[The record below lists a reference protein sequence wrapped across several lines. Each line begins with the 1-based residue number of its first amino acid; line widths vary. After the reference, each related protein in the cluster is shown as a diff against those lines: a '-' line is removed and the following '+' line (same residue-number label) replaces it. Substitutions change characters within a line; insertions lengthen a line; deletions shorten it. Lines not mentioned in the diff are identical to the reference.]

1 MRFIWLWTLQL
12 QRLAFV
18 VWLPIILFAIYILY
32 SSHLMFREMGILFE
46 IEVHT
51 WYEKI
56 QQHHYISKIQVALS
70 LTHLQAVHMPA
81 VDGVCCL

>member
-1 MRFIWLWTLQL
+1 
-12 QRLAFV
+12 
-18 VWLPIILFAIYILY
+18 
-32 SSHLMFREMGILFE
+32 MFREMGILFE

-56 QQHHYISKIQVALS
+56 QQHHYISKNQVALS